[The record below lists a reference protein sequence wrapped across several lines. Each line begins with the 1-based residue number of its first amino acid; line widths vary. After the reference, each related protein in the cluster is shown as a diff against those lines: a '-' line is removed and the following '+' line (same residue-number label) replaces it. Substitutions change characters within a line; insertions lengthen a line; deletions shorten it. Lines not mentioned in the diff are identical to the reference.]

1 MPNAKIYVDWKCSKS
16 GKIENYLISNQ
27 SKGGVLKIFDPK
39 GCIASDTGL
48 IGELTDGTVVV
59 SHLVQLDSEFTETFE
74 KSSSTLQV
82 EGDFCIR
89 KPNGMSVFK
98 QLLLRLWLLTIG
110 RFNANLTRSIIQK
123 IAITGK
129 PKTSFRFKRKIS
141 VEKEQVLVT
150 DFIPE
155 KMPLKR
161 LSVGSDA
168 TSIYVANSLVFQESR
183 LCPWQHAN
191 LSSLPIENGQK
202 VWQRSYFR
210 GSGHN
215 PMLNASS
222 QET

>member
-1 MPNAKIYVDWKCSKS
+1 
-16 GKIENYLISNQ
+16 
-27 SKGGVLKIFDPK
+27 
-39 GCIASDTGL
+39 
-48 IGELTDGTVVV
+48 
-59 SHLVQLDSEFTETFE
+59 
-74 KSSSTLQV
+74 
-82 EGDFCIR
+82 
-89 KPNGMSVFK
+89 MSVFK

-129 PKTSFRFKRKIS
+129 PKTSYRFVRKIS
-141 VEKEQVLVT
+141 VEKDRILVT

-183 LCPWQHAN
+183 LSPWQHAN
-191 LSSLPIENGQK
+191 LSSLPIKDGKK

-210 GSGHN
+210 GSGHS
-215 PMLNASS
+215 PMLDINS
-222 QET
+222 QAT